1 MSETNTSKADDHLL
15 DDVTAL
21 ETQVED
27 LFELSTLGSCKVSED
42 GTCLSINSQALK
54 WIGCSRESILGRKS
68 PISPIATKN
77 WESLKTS
84 LQLESNDRA
93 GERSFALT
101 DTRGQKRFFH
111 FLNTIP
117 ISQNRLSPKQT
128 IIFDL
133 AEHSRQAEWQ
143 RISSVV
149 FESKMGIC
157 VADENG
163 KIIEANNAFSKIT
176 GYSADELRQKGFDFS
191 DLLPGN
197 IELKGK
203 VQDSLANSGEWEG
216 EIREHRKDGSSFT
229 AWVNI
234 SVVQMKDNR
243 AFYYVLCAYDIT
255 TNISSQEEIH
265 NLAYFDPLTQLPNR
279 RKLNE
284 TLSKILSTTP
294 RPRSHGAALFI
305 DLNKF
310 KSLNDTRGHSVG
322 DMLLIEV
329 GHRLQHTIRTGD
341 TVARVGGD
349 EFVVLLED
357 LSEDLSKATH
367 EANKIS
373 TKILKSLARPYKL
386 GDIQFNCGASIGINI
401 FGHGDLVHDVI
412 QHADMAMYEA
422 KKNGRNSLCFYD
434 PAMKASA
441 TAHANLE
448 QELGIALELGQ
459 LALFLQPQ
467 FNSKDEISSA
477 EILLRWK
484 HPIRGLLKPNE
495 FISVAEES
503 GLIVPI
509 GFWVIKEACRQIRRW
524 ASDPLLAKIKL
535 AVNVSARQF
544 QDPNFVKKIFQIVQ
558 TSGID
563 GSMLI
568 LELTESMMHDIN
580 QVREKMEKIRE
591 LGIRF
596 SLDDFGTGYSSLASL
611 IQLPIEQLKI
621 DQIFVKNMLVNSGD
635 AIVVK
640 TIIAMAQSLGI
651 NVIAEG
657 LETKATKDLLEEMG
671 CSLYQGYLFSRP
683 LPTQAFENF
692 VKNSLFELV
701 PQA

>member
-1 MSETNTSKADDHLL
+1 M
-15 DDVTAL
+15 
-21 ETQVED
+21 
-27 LFELSTLGSCKVSED
+27 
-42 GTCLSINSQALK
+42 
-54 WIGCSRESILGRKS
+54 
-68 PISPIATKN
+68 
-77 WESLKTS
+77 
-84 LQLESNDRA
+84 
-93 GERSFALT
+93 
-101 DTRGQKRFFH
+101 
-111 FLNTIP
+111 
-117 ISQNRLSPKQT
+117 
-128 IIFDL
+128 
-133 AEHSRQAEWQ
+133 
-143 RISSVV
+143 
-149 FESKMGIC
+149 C
-157 VADENG
+157 V
-163 KIIEANNAFSKIT
+163 
-176 GYSADELRQKGFDFS
+176 
-191 DLLPGN
+191 
-197 IELKGK
+197 
-203 VQDSLANSGEWEG
+203 
-216 EIREHRKDGSSFT
+216 
-229 AWVNI
+229 
-234 SVVQMKDNR
+234 
-243 AFYYVLCAYDIT
+243 YDIT
-255 TNISSQEEIH
+255 ANKSSQEEIH

-294 RPRSHGAALFI
+294 RPKSHGAALFI

-329 GHRLQHTIRTGD
+329 GHRLQHTIRIGD

-367 EANKIS
+367 EANKIG

-386 GDIQFNCGASIGINI
+386 GDIQFSCGASIGINI
-401 FGHGDLVHDVI
+401 FGYDDLVLDVI

-448 QELGIALELGQ
+448 QELGVALELGQ
-459 LALFLQPQ
+459 LAIFFQPQ

-484 HPIRGLLKPNE
+484 HPSRGILKPNE

-509 GFWVIKEACRQIRRW
+509 GFWVITEACKQIRRW
-524 ASDPLLAKIKL
+524 APDPLLSKIKL

-544 QDPNFVKKIFQIVQ
+544 QDPGFVKKIFQIVQ

-563 GSMLI
+563 GSMLF

-591 LGIRF
+591 LGILF
-596 SLDDFGTGYSSLASL
+596 SLDDFGTGYSSLSSL
-611 IQLPIEQLKI
+611 IQLPINQLKI
-621 DQIFVKNMLVNSGD
+621 DQMFVKNMVADSGD

-640 TIIAMAQSLGI
+640 TIIVMAKSLGI

-657 LETKATKDLLEEMG
+657 LETQQARSLLHEMG
-671 CSLYQGYLFSRP
+671 CSLYQGYLFSQA
-683 LPTQAFENF
+683 LPMQDFEYF
-692 VKNSLFELV
+692 VKNRD
-701 PQA
+701 

>member
-1 MSETNTSKADDHLL
+1 VNEIASNNSDKHLL
-15 DDVTAL
+15 DEVVAL
-21 ETQVED
+21 DHKIED
-27 LFELSTLGSCKVSED
+27 LFELSSLGAYKVSED
-42 GTCLSINSQALK
+42 GICLRINSQALK
-54 WIGCSRESILGRKS
+54 WIGCSRESIIGRKS
-68 PISPIATKN
+68 PASPIASTNWQILKN
-77 WESLKTS
+77 SQHPASNEES
-84 LQLESNDRA
+84 E
-93 GERSFALT
+93 ERIFALT
-101 DTRGQKRFFH
+101 DKEGQQRFFH
-111 FLNTIP
+111 FLN
-117 ISQNRLSPKQT
+117 SLSPSDKQSMREQS
-128 IIFDL
+128 IIFELSD
-133 AEHSRQAEWQ
+133 HRRQAERQ
-143 RISSVV
+143 RISSIV

-157 VADENG
+157 VTDTNG
-163 KIIEANNAFSKIT
+163 IVIEANTAFSKIT
-176 GYSADELRQKGFDFS
+176 GYSAQELRKKVFDFS
-191 DLLPGN
+191 ALLPGN
-197 IELKGK
+197 TVLKSK
-203 VQDSLANSGEWEG
+203 VLKSLANKGEWEG
-216 EIREHRKDGSSFT
+216 EIREQRKDGSSFT

-234 SVVQMKDNR
+234 SEVPMKHN
-243 AFYYVLCAYDIT
+243 AQSYFVLCVYDIT
-255 TNISSQEEIH
+255 ANKSSQEEIH

-294 RPRSHGAALFI
+294 RPKSHGAALFI

-329 GHRLQHTIRTGD
+329 GHRLQHTIRIGD

-367 EANKIS
+367 EANKIG

-386 GDIQFNCGASIGINI
+386 GDIQFSCGASIGINI
-401 FGHGDLVHDVI
+401 FGYDDLVLDVI
-412 QHADMAMYEA
+412 QQADMAMYEA

-448 QELGIALELGQ
+448 QELGVALELDQ
-459 LALFLQPQ
+459 LAIFFQPQ

-484 HPIRGLLKPNE
+484 HPSRGILKPNE

-509 GFWVIKEACRQIRRW
+509 GLWVIKEACKQIRRW
-524 ASDPLLAKIKL
+524 APDPLLSKIKL

-544 QDPNFVKKIFQIVQ
+544 QDSGFVKKIFQIVQ

-591 LGIRF
+591 LGILF
-596 SLDDFGTGYSSLASL
+596 SLDDFGTGYSSLSSL
-611 IQLPIEQLKI
+611 IQLPINQLKI
-621 DQIFVKNMLVNSGD
+621 DQMFVKNMVADSGD

-640 TIIAMAQSLGI
+640 TIIAMAKSLGI

-657 LETKATKDLLEEMG
+657 LETQQARTLLHGMG
-671 CSLYQGYLFSRP
+671 CSLYQGHLFSQA
-683 LPTQAFENF
+683 LPTQDFEYF
-692 VKNSLFELV
+692 VKHRV
-701 PQA
+701 